1 MSVSTLARDGKKSD
15 NEQNVIPKPV
25 PIQLLKHPQAEFF
38 SKPDGPKVFQQLL
51 TAALS
56 GNFSTENA
64 EIKELLRQAG
74 FVSLWFF
81 LKVIAAYNG
90 PYERLTNHLH
100 VDLANNYQKFMI
112 PGRWSAFFLPR
123 STYKSTLITYGAN
136 AWELLRNPNLSIAM
150 GSAISD
156 RAYDFMH
163 ETQRVFDSNEF
174 FQWLYPE
181 YVPDKGQR
189 SWNDKEMTLPNRT
202 RRKVAPS
209 IQVISVGASSQGIHA
224 ELLKLDDI
232 VGDAQLT
239 SDRGANADMRRIGN
253 WFRSNI
259 RTLVD
264 EPKKDR
270 VVVTGTR
277 YSIEDPYE
285 YVMDFLGGKFGGGWQ
300 DIPKE
305 VKEENIND
313 GWYVYYRQAVE
324 DNKEIFPEKLTKKFL
339 NKIREDDPWNYL
351 TQYLNNPYTQ
361 EVAELSNYVP
371 GEVML
376 NWSPH
381 DNRWIVE
388 YGNPK
393 WAKDPQKNNKNSVR
407 YALEDCDVVIGV
419 DPAATEKG
427 NITAKTSRSAVVVVA
442 CTPDKSVLVLDVKA
456 DYVSISKVFD
466 WMFDAYEK
474 WHPRITCLEM
484 NGPFKILEGILIN
497 EQEKRAKWIS
507 LYPAKA
513 RGDKVARIRSTLE
526 PLLRDGRLF
535 LSESARENFMG
546 ELISFPNGKKDV
558 LDGFTEAFG
567 EGVFPEDPEELE
579 EEEEKFESMMAG
591 RSKYTGY

>member
-1 MSVSTLARDGKKSD
+1 MSNQESLKESLQAPDGNPLEK
-15 NEQNVIPKPV
+15 ETPPKPV
-25 PIQLLKHPQAEFF
+25 AIQLLKHENAPFF
-38 SKPDGPKVFQQLL
+38 STQDGPKVFQELL
-51 TAALS
+51 AASLS
-56 GNFSTENA
+56 GRFSTENA
-64 EIKELLRQAG
+64 EIRELLRQAG

-100 VDLANNYQKFMI
+100 VDLANNYQRFMV

-123 STYKSTLITYGAN
+123 STYKSTLVTYGAN

-150 GSAISD
+150 GSAIAD

-174 FQWLYPE
+174 FAWLYPE
-181 YVPDKGQR
+181 YIPEKGQR

-209 IQVISVGASSQGIHA
+209 IQVISVGASSQGIHS

-264 EPKKDR
+264 EPKRDR

-305 VKEENIND
+305 IAEGDDD
-313 GWYVYYRQAVE
+313 GWYVYYRQAIE
-324 DNKEIFPEKLTKKFL
+324 NNKEIFPEKLTKKFL
-339 NKIREDDPWNYL
+339 RKIREDDPWNYL

-361 EVAELSNYVP
+361 EVAELSSYVP
-371 GEVML
+371 EEVSVDY
-376 NWSPH
+376 SPAE
-381 DNRWIVE
+381 NRWVVE
-388 YGNPK
+388 YGFGK
-393 WAKDPQKNNKNSVR
+393 KGEAKR
-407 YALEDCDVVIGV
+407 FALQDCDVVIGV

-427 NITAKTSRSAVVVVA
+427 NITAKTSRSSLVVLA
-442 CTPDKSVLVLDVKA
+442 FAPDKSVLVLEVKA
-456 DYVSISKVFD
+456 DYVGISQVFD
-466 WMFDAYEK
+466 WMFAAYDK
-474 WHPRITCLEM
+474 WNPRITCLEM

-497 EQEKRAKWIS
+497 EQDKRQKWIS
-507 LYPAKA
+507 LYPARA
-513 RGDKVARIRSTLE
+513 RGDKVARIRSSLE
-526 PLLRDGRLF
+526 PILRDNRLF
-535 LSESARENFMG
+535 LSKSSRDAFMG

-558 LDGFTEAFG
+558 LDAFTQAFG
-567 EGVFPEDPEELE
+567 EGIFPEDPLELE